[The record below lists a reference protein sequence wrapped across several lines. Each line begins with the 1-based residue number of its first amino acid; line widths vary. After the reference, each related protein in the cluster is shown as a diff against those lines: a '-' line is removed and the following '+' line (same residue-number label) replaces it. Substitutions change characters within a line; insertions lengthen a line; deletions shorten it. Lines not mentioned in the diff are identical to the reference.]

1 MTALQRCNTAPFG
14 RQTALTSSGGAHKA
28 TGLGG
33 GSDEVMT
40 MMAPG
45 LRRTGLVLSMMSIVA
60 ACTSGSQRVRGR
72 VELPSAAYAPHNE
85 TLPASYII
93 GPLDSLQI
101 FVWKNPELTTA
112 VSVRPDGR
120 ITTPLIADMPAAGRT
135 PAQLAA
141 DITTKLSEYIQNPN
155 VQVIVN
161 SFSGP
166 FSQQVR
172 VLGEAAK
179 PSAIPYRANMTL
191 LDVMIAVG
199 GLTQYAAGNR
209 ATLVRTDKGGMQ
221 HQYALKIG
229 RLIKDGKA
237 QYNVSIQ
244 PGDVIIIPQSLF

>member
-1 MTALQRCNTAPFG
+1 
-14 RQTALTSSGGAHKA
+14 
-28 TGLGG
+28 
-33 GSDEVMT
+33 
-40 MMAPG
+40 MMSRG
-45 LRRTGLVLSMMSIVA
+45 VRKIGLVASLGATLAGCNHS
-60 ACTSGSQRVRGR
+60 VRGTAQ
-72 VELPSAAYAPHNE
+72 LPTANYAAKAE
-85 TLPASYII
+85 TLPQSYII

-101 FVWKNPELTTA
+101 FVWKNPELTTT

-120 ITTPLIADMPAAGRT
+120 ITTPLIADLPAAGKT

-141 DITTKLSEYIQNPN
+141 DIKVKLGEYIQNPN

-179 PSAIPYRANMTL
+179 PSAISYRANMTL

-209 ATLVRTDKGGMQ
+209 ATLVRTDRSNGQQ
-221 HQYALKIG
+221 HQFALKIG
-229 RLIKDGKA
+229 KLIKDGDAKF
-237 QYNVSIQ
+237 NVNIQ

>member
-1 MTALQRCNTAPFG
+1 
-14 RQTALTSSGGAHKA
+14 
-28 TGLGG
+28 
-33 GSDEVMT
+33 
-40 MMAPG
+40 MMA
-45 LRRTGLVLSMMSIVA
+45 R
-60 ACTSGSQRVRGR
+60 GSQRLGLALSLVSMAMPAWADRRPRGK
-72 VELPSAAYAPHNE
+72 VELPSAAYAAHNE
-85 TLPASYII
+85 TLPQSYII

-101 FVWKNPELTTA
+101 FVWKNPELTTT
-112 VSVRPDGR
+112 VTVRPDGR
-120 ITTPLIADMPAAGRT
+120 ITTPLIADLPAAGKT
-135 PAQLAA
+135 PAQLGV
-141 DITTKLSEYIQNPN
+141 DIKAKLAEYIQDPV

-161 SFSGP
+161 TFSGP

-179 PSAIPYRANMTL
+179 PAAIPFRANMTL

-209 ATLVRTDKGGMQ
+209 ATLVRTDKGGAQ

-237 QYNVSIQ
+237 QYNVGIQ